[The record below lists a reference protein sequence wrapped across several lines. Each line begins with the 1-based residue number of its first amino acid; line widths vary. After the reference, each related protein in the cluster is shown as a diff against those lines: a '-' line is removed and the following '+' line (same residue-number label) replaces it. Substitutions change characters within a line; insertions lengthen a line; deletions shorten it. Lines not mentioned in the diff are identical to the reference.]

1 MADSMCCPV
10 VCLLMTGSDRFMLWV
25 GELQFDVGMGWVSSQ
40 GPQDNGAVCFKS
52 EATAQLLYC
61 HLYGNPLGCP
71 LAFAGV
77 GLTGQGA
84 LQKNPGLSQYVL
96 GHLHVSSAD
105 YLNWSHTLPQNHFLG
120 LGQSPRAGKQSL
132 GLRNCSC
139 PDCHWSALGQVF
151 SLPGADFL
159 IQDIMSFMISKT
171 SYM

>member
-1 MADSMCCPV
+1 MFYKLN
-10 VCLLMTGSDRFMLWV
+10 VCLIMTGSDRFMLWV
-25 GELQFDVGMGWVSSQ
+25 GELRFDVGMVCVSSQ
-40 GPQDNGAVCFKS
+40 GPQDSGASCFKS
-52 EATAQLLYC
+52 EAIAQLSYC
-61 HLYGNPLGCP
+61 HLYGNPRGCP

-77 GLTGQGA
+77 GLTCQRA

-105 YLNWSHTLPQNHFLG
+105 YLNWSHTLPSQNHFLG
-120 LGQSPRAGKQSL
+120 LVQSPRAGKQSL
-132 GLRNCSC
+132 ELRDCSC
-139 PDCHWSALGQVF
+139 PECHWSALGQVF